1 MPDVPVPR
9 FLSLSDV
16 ADTLNIT
23 MSQVKALV
31 RRGDLVALKIGG
43 RGQWRVESSEL
54 EKYIERLY
62 EEAHQ
67 RIAGRQSLDDQDM
80 NDQDVGN
87 QVVDNPPG

>member
-1 MPDVPVPR
+1 MPDAQVPR
-9 FLSLSDV
+9 FLSLTDV

-67 RIAGRQSLDDQDM
+67 RIADQHGADHHRA
-80 NDQDVGN
+80 DYHGADYHGAE
-87 QVVDNPPG
+87 